1 MDPDPFPP
9 SPLLAGPGTR
19 GWQGGSLWALPAGLP
34 LPPATLGCPPGR
46 ESPAGA
52 GRGLPTS
59 GATSLRP
66 AALLGRPPAAR
77 APRAYGKGKQNSAK
91 SLTNASALKHQTT
104 WKFFGCA
111 GLTRKRTFSIKKTNK
126 LKEKRANNAFLL
138 SNDKSTTLKHSFWHV
153 QVWGKGGPGD
163 NLAVFG
169 TRVEVHAKTSLKIH
183 PAVKRSTLLQFISA
197 SRMKRL

>member
-1 MDPDPFPP
+1 MRWQSPRGTGTFLPIHLPPRTTALPRSLSLGTSWGGWWHRMDPDPFPP

-66 AALLGRPPAAR
+66 SRSPGAPAR
-77 APRAYGKGKQNSAK
+77 CSRSPCVWQ
-91 SLTNASALKHQTT
+91 
-104 WKFFGCA
+104 
-111 GLTRKRTFSIKKTNK
+111 RKTELSKVSHKCQCFETSNNLEILWMRGSYPQRNLFYKK
-126 LKEKRANNAFLL
+126 
-138 SNDKSTTLKHSFWHV
+138 DK
-153 QVWGKGGPGD
+153 
-163 NLAVFG
+163 
-169 TRVEVHAKTSLKIH
+169 
-183 PAVKRSTLLQFISA
+183 
-197 SRMKRL
+197 

>member
-1 MDPDPFPP
+1 MAACGRCQ
-9 SPLLAGPGTR
+9 LGCHC
-19 GWQGGSLWALPAGLP
+19 P
-34 LPPATLGCPPGR
+34 LPPWAVPRGGKAQRGPAVAFPRAVPP
-46 ESPAGA
+46 A
-52 GRGLPTS
+52 S
-59 GATSLRP
+59 GQ

-111 GLTRKRTFSIKKTNK
+111 GLTRKGTFSIKKTNK

-169 TRVEVHAKTSLKIH
+169 TCVEVHAKTSLKIH